1 MQAIQ
6 RHIQPKIEKWLFRGK
21 VIIIYGARQV
31 GKTTLAKTLL
41 EKFDQADGY
50 FNCETPSVSAALE
63 NREPELLRRFIGNKK
78 IVVLDEAQN
87 VPNIGLTLKIFAD
100 TFPDLQI
107 IATGSSSF
115 ELANRASE
123 PLTGRSLQFTLLP
136 FSLAELEQWYNIFET
151 KSQLG
156 HFLTYGL
163 YPEIVKAP
171 LDEAKVLL
179 EDLSGKYLYK
189 DILAFE
195 NLKRS
200 DVLFKLLQLLAMQI
214 GHEVSY
220 HELANALKVN
230 SRTVERYID
239 LLEKVFVIFRL
250 RPLSRNL
257 RKEISK
263 KNKIYFYDVGVRNA
277 ILQQYQPPDIRA
289 DKGSLWENFFIAER
303 LKYLLNNQLSPNR
316 YFWRTL
322 NQQELD
328 YIEESDNI
336 LHAYEIKWKPGN
348 YKVPPSFAK
357 AYPNS
362 KVEFVNTENF
372 DSFLF

>member
-1 MQAIQ
+1 MQAVQ
-6 RHIQPKIEKWLFRGK
+6 RHIQPKIERWLFRRK

-41 EKFDQADGY
+41 EKFDQTDGY

-78 IVVLDEAQN
+78 IVVFDEAQN

-115 ELANRASE
+115 ELANRTSE

-136 FSLAELEQWYNIFET
+136 FSLAEIEQWYNIFEI
-151 KSQLG
+151 KSQLD

-171 LDEAKVLL
+171 IDEAQVLL

-200 DVLFKLLQLLAMQI
+200 DVLHKLLQLLALQI

-220 HELANALKVN
+220 HELANTLKIN

-263 KNKIYFYDVGVRNA
+263 RNKIYFYDVGVRNA
-277 ILQQYQPPDIRA
+277 ILQQYQPPEIRV

-303 LKYLLNNQLSPNR
+303 LKYLLNNQLNPNR

-336 LHAYEIKWKPGN
+336 LHAYEVKWKPGN

>member
-31 GKTTLAKTLL
+31 GKTTLAKLLL
-41 EKFDQADGY
+41 EKFGQTDGY

-63 NREPELLRRFIGNKK
+63 NREPALLRRFIGNKK
-78 IVVLDEAQN
+78 IVVFDEAQY

-100 TFPDLQI
+100 TFPSLQI

-115 ELANRASE
+115 ELANRTSE

-136 FSLAELEQWYNIFET
+136 FSLAELEQWYNIFEI

-156 HFLTYGL
+156 HFLSYGL

-171 LDEAKVLL
+171 IEEARVLL

-200 DVLFKLLQLLAMQI
+200 DVLYKLLKLLALQI

-220 HELANALKVN
+220 HELASSLKIN

-239 LLEKVFVIFRL
+239 LLEKAFVVFRL
-250 RPLSRNL
+250 TPLSRNL

-263 KNKIYFYDVGVRNA
+263 KNKIYFYDVGIRNA
-277 ILQQYQPPDIRA
+277 IVGQYQAPELRT
-289 DKGSLWENFFIAER
+289 DKGSLWENFFIVER
-303 LKYLLNNQLSPNR
+303 LKYLQNNQLKPKR
-316 YFWRTL
+316 YFWRTH

-328 YIEESDNI
+328 YIEESNDT
-336 LHAYEIKWKPGN
+336 LHAFEIKWKPGR
-348 YKVPPSFAK
+348 YRVPPSFAK
-357 AYPNS
+357 AYPNN
-362 KVEFVNTENF
+362 KTEFVNTENF
-372 DSFLF
+372 TSFLF